1 MSSFTKLVDAITQ
14 RATELEEAPNGRLT
28 LDALFLKAL
37 HKTINEVYKG
47 AEPDDFTALAV
58 INLVIM
64 GADEGHTAEDI
75 KAYITQLRTESN

>member
-1 MSSFTKLVDAITQ
+1 MSSFTQLVDAITQ
-14 RATELEEAPNGRLT
+14 RATELEEAPSGRLA
-28 LDALFLKAL
+28 LDALFRKAL
-37 HKTINEVYKG
+37 HKTVNEVHKG

-64 GADEGHTAEDI
+64 GADEGHTAKDI